1 MRWAIIINILIFVN
15 SWRVSF
21 FLQTGG
27 LLMERRYLIIL
38 LFLCGGYLIAIAD
51 TLGICVKTIKRGGKL
66 CSNND
71 RHRIF
76 VSVLSDAN

>member
-1 MRWAIIINILIFVN
+1 
-15 SWRVSF
+15 
-21 FLQTGG
+21 
-27 LLMERRYLIIL
+27 MERRYLIIL

-71 RHRIF
+71 QVIEFLFCPMLIRCPLCQLGTLRIKTIG
-76 VSVLSDAN
+76 